1 MTTRSPYRKG
11 VQITISNAAM
21 VAAGAM
27 VANYY
32 RGVSPNGAKLVVNL
46 AADMI
51 DEIEAR
57 SQPVDSTGTAREE
70 IAEAA

>member
-1 MTTRSPYRKG
+1 MKSPFRKG
-11 VQITISNAAM
+11 IQITISNAAI
-21 VAAGAM
+21 VAAGSM

-32 RGVSPNGAKLVVNL
+32 RGQGPQAAKLVVNL
-46 AADMI
+46 ASEII